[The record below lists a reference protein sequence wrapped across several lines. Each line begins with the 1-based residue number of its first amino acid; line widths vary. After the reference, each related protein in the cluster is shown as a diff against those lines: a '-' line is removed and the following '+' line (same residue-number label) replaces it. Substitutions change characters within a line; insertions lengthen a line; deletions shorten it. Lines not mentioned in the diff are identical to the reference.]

1 MPTFKITDPN
11 SGRTL
16 NVTGD
21 TPPTQ
26 EELTQL
32 FAQFQVE
39 EQPVVDPIIAERK
52 KLLDKLASEQ
62 GPVDAALIGAGRG
75 LTTIGRALGLADPED
90 PIVTEAFKALEELR
104 PISTT
109 IGEVTGEAAPFLL
122 PGGLVAKAAS
132 IPGRIAAAGALGAT
146 EAGLITKGKGGSI
159 EDIAK
164 GSSIGGAVAG
174 TLELALPVIGRI
186 GGKIFRNVTG
196 KAPTT
201 PLFNKQGAPSQE
213 FVEALDKAGLSFDDI
228 TTEAN
233 RLIDTGGI
241 DDAVSVA
248 RKDFLETQGIIPTR
262 AQVTGDAAQFQAQQE
277 LVKTSGRVRRALEG
291 QEGVLANK
299 FENAV
304 TATGGSANASNSSV
318 IDFVADRSIDLD
330 SQISAAYKQ
339 ARELAP
345 TEKVIKPT
353 GLTESIRAIAG
364 SDNATGG
371 LASATRDILRS
382 KGVLAEGRGLKSI
395 GKIDAKTAE
404 EIRIDMN
411 GLFDSLTP
419 FGKKKLA
426 DLKSS
431 LDVDVE
437 KAIGQDI
444 FATPRAAKAKF
455 EKDLS
460 RAKINKFDA
469 RKKNLVRDILE
480 NKVNPDRFLNDAVLS
495 KSVRSTDLE
504 QLKRYLTL
512 DADEAGSAA
521 WNDLRAEAME
531 HIRTTAVKEVAGEP
545 ALSRAG
551 LEKAM
556 DQFGRDKLRV
566 LFSKDE
572 RKFLQDMLKTSK
584 LREPVR
590 GTALGKGPSAQ
601 AIKNVTSAVNRLPL
615 INSVF
620 GGATELITTDIG
632 GRAALRQPT
641 LDALPTSRL
650 TQATPALIPAITAQE
665 QN

>member
-11 SGRTL
+11 SGRVL

-39 EQPVVDPIIAERK
+39 EQPTVDPIIAERK
-52 KLLDKLASEQ
+52 RLLDKLASEQ

-90 PIVTEAFKALEELR
+90 PLTKQAFEALEELR

-109 IGEVTGEAAPFLL
+109 IGEVAGEAAPFLL

-146 EAGLITKGKGGSI
+146 EVGLITKGKGGSI

-164 GSSIGGAVAG
+164 GSGIGGAIAG

-201 PLFNKQGAPSQE
+201 PLFNKQGAPSKE

-262 AQVTGDAAQFQAQQE
+262 AQVTGDAAEFQAQQE
-277 LVKTSGRVRRALEG
+277 LAKTSGRVRRALEG

-339 ARELAP
+339 AREIAP

-353 GLTESIRAIAG
+353 GLTESVRAIAG
-364 SDNATGG
+364 SDSATGG

-382 KGVLAEGRGLKSI
+382 KGVLAEGRGLKTI
-395 GKIDAKTAE
+395 GKINAKTAE

-419 FGKKKLA
+419 FGKKKLSA
-426 DLKSS
+426 LKGS
-431 LDVDVE
+431 LDADVE

-460 RAKINKFDA
+460 RAKVNKFDA

-480 NKVNPDRFLNDAVLS
+480 NKVNPDRFLNEAVLS

-512 DADEAGSAA
+512 DGDEAGSAA

-551 LEKAM
+551 LEKAL

-601 AIKNVTSAVNRLPL
+601 AIKNVTSAVNRIPL

-620 GGATELITTDIG
+620 GGATELITTDLG

-641 LDALPTSRL
+641 LDALPASRL
-650 TQATPALIPAITAQE
+650 TQVTPALIPAITAQE

>member
-1 MPTFKITDPN
+1 MPTLAEIEAEIARREKEAAINTEIARREALPN
-11 SGRTL
+11 
-16 NVTGD
+16 
-21 TPPTQ
+21 
-26 EELTQL
+26 EKELLLKQL
-32 FAQFQVE
+32 A
-39 EQPVVDPIIAERK
+39 A
-52 KLLDKLASEQ
+52 EQ
-62 GPVDAALIGAGRG
+62 GTVDAALIGAGRG
-75 LTTIGRALGLADPED
+75 LSTIGRALGFLDPED
-90 PIVTEAFKALEELR
+90 ENTKQAFKALEELR

-109 IGEVTGEAAPFLL
+109 LGEVAGEAAPFLL
-122 PGGLVAKAAS
+122 PAGLVAKTAT
-132 IPGRIAAAGALGAT
+132 IPGRVAASGLLGAT
-146 EAGLITKGKGGSI
+146 EAAAITKGKGGKD
-159 EDIAK
+159 EDIIKSA
-164 GSSIGGAVAG
+164 GLGGAVAG

-196 KAPTT
+196 KTPNT
-201 PLFNKQGAPSQE
+201 PLLNKQGQPSKE

-228 TTEAN
+228 TTETN
-233 RLIDTGGI
+233 RLVDTGGI
-241 DDAVSVA
+241 DDAVSLA
-248 RKDFLETQGIIPTR
+248 RKDFLEDQGIIPTR
-262 AQVTGDAAQFQAQQE
+262 AQVTGDASQFQAQQE
-277 LVKTSGRVRRALEG
+277 LSKTSGRVRRALEG
-291 QEGVLANK
+291 QEGVLSTK

-304 TATGGSANASNSSV
+304 TETGGSANASNSSV
-318 IDFVADRSIDLD
+318 IDFIADRSIDLD
-330 SQISAAYKQ
+330 SQISDAYKA

-345 TEKVIKPT
+345 TEKIIKPE
-353 GLTESIRAIAG
+353 GLADSIRSIAG

-382 KGVLAEGRGLKSI
+382 KGVIGEGRGFKDL
-395 GKIDAKTAE
+395 GKVDAKAAE

-411 GLFDSLTP
+411 GLFNSLTP

-426 DLKSS
+426 GLKDS
-431 LDVDVE
+431 LDADVE
-437 KAIGQDI
+437 KAIGRDV
-444 FATPRAAKAKF
+444 FAGPRSAKAKF

-460 RAKINKFDA
+460 RAKINKFDV

-495 KSVRSTDLE
+495 KTIRSTDLE

-512 DADEAGSAA
+512 DADDAGAAA

-601 AIKNVTSAVNRLPL
+601 AIKNVTNAVNRLPL

-650 TQATPALIPAITAQE
+650 TQATPALIPALTAQE